1 MKTADVI
8 EYFGNGAQAARF
20 LGITR
25 GAIAMWPDVV
35 PELRQYQLEVLTRG
49 HFKATKRP
57 PRRKASK

>member
-1 MKTADVI
+1 
-8 EYFGNGAQAARF
+8 
-20 LGITR
+20 
-25 GAIAMWPDVV
+25 MWPDVV